1 MSAAQKIHAS
11 TQKFTE
17 IVDFFENVVVME
29 GGSACLIIEITA
41 SNFALLSKREQ
52 DSRIF
57 SYASLLN
64 SLSFPIQIL
73 IRNKRIDI
81 TSYLKDLDEVI
92 KSSKNPQLQ
101 AYIGYYRDFVQEMV
115 TVNVVL
121 NKSFYIVIPFS
132 SLEMGIAGAKQAAQK
147 GKKTNAQTHS
157 LPDGAAKSLQSK
169 AETVLGQLQKFAV
182 SARILEREDLIKL
195 FYDIYNNGADI
206 EVEQIE
212 SAVGASIVTGGS
224 KQ

>member
-17 IVDFFENVVVME
+17 IVDFLDNVVIMQ
-29 GGSACLIIEITA
+29 GGNASMIIEITA

-73 IRNKRIDI
+73 IRNKRLDI
-81 TSYLKDLDEVI
+81 TSYIKDLDEI
-92 KSSKNPQLQ
+92 IRTSKSPQLQ

-132 SLEMGIAGAKQAAQK
+132 SLEMGVTGGKQTKKSQK
-147 GKKTNAQTHS
+147 VKTAENS
-157 LPDGAAKSLQSK
+157 LPPGAAKNLESK
-169 AETVLGQLQKFAV
+169 AQSVLYQLQKFAV
-182 SARILEREDLIKL
+182 SARILEREDLVKL
-195 FYDIYNNGADI
+195 FYDIYNDGAKI
-206 EVEQIE
+206 EVEQLE
-212 SAVGASIVTGGS
+212 PSVEASIVTGVP
-224 KQ
+224 KA